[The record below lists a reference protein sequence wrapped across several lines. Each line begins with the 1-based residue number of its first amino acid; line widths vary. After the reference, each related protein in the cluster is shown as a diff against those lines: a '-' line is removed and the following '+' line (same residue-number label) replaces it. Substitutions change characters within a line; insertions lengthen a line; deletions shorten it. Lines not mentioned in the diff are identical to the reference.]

1 MLFLWALAQ
10 AYVQP
15 VKSHY
20 AEDARNCQLLSILK
34 KGCQKEKTGVR
45 YP

>member
-34 KGCQKEKTGVR
+34 RVVKKKRQE
-45 YP
+45 